1 MGASND
7 DKGGAGP
14 GGFGPGGFGGGFGP
28 GGFGPR
34 AERWR
39 RRPRG
44 VKILMALVFV
54 ALALGV
60 VGLVVMGLWNALV
73 PALFGGP
80 AVSWVQGLGLF
91 ALGRLLFG
99 GWGRGR
105 MGGGRHW
112 RQRMD
117 ERMASLSPEERERM
131 KAMLARRCG
140 PGWRGPDEAAGTA
153 G

>member
-1 MGASND
+1 MSASND
-7 DKGGAGP
+7 ERGEPGEMQGGP
-14 GGFGPGGFGGGFGP
+14 GRG
-28 GGFGPR
+28 
-34 AERWR
+34 RWGNGMR

-44 VKILMALVFV
+44 VKVLMVLAFV
-54 ALALGV
+54 ALAVGV

-80 AVSWVQGLGLF
+80 AVTWVQGLGLF

-99 GWGRGR
+99 GWGRGHR
-105 MGGGRHW
+105 GGGRHW
-112 RQRMD
+112 RQRMG

-131 KAMLARRCG
+131 KAMLGKRCG
-140 PGWRGPDEAAGTA
+140 PGWRGPDEAAGSA